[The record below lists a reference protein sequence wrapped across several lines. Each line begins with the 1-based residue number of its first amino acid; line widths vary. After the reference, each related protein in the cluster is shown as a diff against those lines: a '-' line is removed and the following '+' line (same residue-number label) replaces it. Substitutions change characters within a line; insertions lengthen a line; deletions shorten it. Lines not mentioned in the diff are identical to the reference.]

1 MDTGIKD
8 EAATNNKMYHTYC
21 NSTTTTSAAPSQT
34 TTAASLDSAQSSKIP
49 TIVGAV
55 IGSVVALV
63 VATAVARFLW
73 RKRQRR
79 IIPISL
85 DIDSSYAPEG
95 TLISPYTVPGEYLVA
110 LSVRVRITMFR
121 SHQIRHQGTK
131 VHTG

>member
-1 MDTGIKD
+1 
-8 EAATNNKMYHTYC
+8 MYRTHC
-21 NSTTTTSAAPSQT
+21 NSTTSTSTVPSQT
-34 TTAASLDSAQSSKIP
+34 ATAASLDSAQSSKIP

-55 IGSVVALV
+55 IGSVVALA

-79 IIPISL
+79 IIPLSL
-85 DIDSSYAPEG
+85 DYDIDSSYAPEG
-95 TLISPYTVPGEYLVA
+95 TLQVISPYTVPGEYLVA